1 MSSVYS
7 FPPAWLLICLA
18 PDRARGPAPSRGGRS
33 IRPNDP
39 MYACRPPSGAAP
51 EDTSLATTVHSHLVA
66 QRAMIE
72 AIVRAAGS
80 DRHRPRP
87 TGRRLVRAGGWA
99 RRSAADG
106 PGRSRAFE
114 HGLGNKVVGKDP
126 GFAGGGVEAV
136 AKDSGEGGEEG

>member
-7 FPPAWLLICLA
+7 FLPAWLLICLA

-33 IRPNDP
+33 ISPNDP

-87 TGRRLVRAGGWA
+87 TAGRRLVRAGGWA
-99 RRSAADG
+99 RRAPADG
-106 PGRSRAFE
+106 PGRSRPFAP
-114 HGLGNKVVGKDP
+114 GLGNKGAGEGP
-126 GFAGGGVEAV
+126 GFAGGRCHTV
-136 AKDSGEGGEEG
+136 AKARGD